1 MNDID
6 SLIKHNAEWLRAEGP
21 DHDIVISSR
30 IRIARNLQGFSYT
43 PRLQTKEQDLIIEK
57 VQEALKKE
65 LTMKKAYFFLY
76 SDLTELD
83 RQFLVE
89 RHLISMEHASEK
101 GHKAVA
107 LTPNQEI
114 SVMILEEDHLRIQA
128 FQSGFNLKKAWHIVD
143 QLDDSLDREG
153 LDYAFNSKMGYL
165 TACPTN
171 VGTGLRAS
179 CMVHIPGLVLTKQIN
194 KILQA
199 LGKLN
204 LATRGLYGEGTQAIG
219 DYFQFSNQMTLGQNE
234 EEIIEN
240 LVSVIRQITDH
251 EREARQ
257 HLLDKKKQK
266 FEDQAWRAL
275 GILKSARV
283 ISSTEATQYLSL
295 IQLGINMGIMS
306 SGLSRE
312 EFHSLFLF
320 IQPAHLQKIS
330 GSVLNAQE
338 RDVLRAQTLRE
349 RLSKISLN

>member
-1 MNDID
+1 MSDID
-6 SLIKHNAEWLRAEGP
+6 LLVKNTAEWLRAEGP

-43 PRLQTKEQDLIIEK
+43 PRLETREQDEIIK
-57 VQEALKKE
+57 RVQDI
-65 LTMKKAYFFLY
+65 LTKTPSMKSAYFFLY
-76 SDLTELD
+76 ADLTELE

-89 RHLISMEHASEK
+89 RHLVSLEHAVEK
-101 GHKAVA
+101 GHKAVSM
-107 LTPNQEI
+107 TPNQEI
-114 SVMILEEDHLRIQA
+114 SVMILEEDHLRMQA
-128 FQSGFNLKKAWHIVD
+128 FQSGFNLKKAWHIID
-143 QLDDSLDREG
+143 QLDTEIERGG
-153 LDYAFNSKMGYL
+153 LDYAFDSRLGYL

-171 VGTGLRAS
+171 AGTGLRAS

-199 LGKLN
+199 LTKLN

-234 EEIIEN
+234 EEIIDN

-266 FEDQAWRAL
+266 FEDPAWRAL

-295 IQLGINMGIMS
+295 VQLGINMGIMTS
-306 SGLSRE
+306 ALSRE
-312 EFHSLFLF
+312 ELHSLFLY
-320 IQPAHLQKIS
+320 IQPAHLQKMS

-338 RDVLRAQTLRE
+338 RDILRAQVIRE
-349 RLSKISLN
+349 KLGKVSLS